1 MDEASLLQ
9 KACPDLQ
16 EWPMTWRY
24 DDSDIAPGTA
34 IVALFK
40 PFLLKLLG
48 LKLSRRVFNRHR
60 DNLWLVGGE
69 LIRRRQEQAPLRRL
83 PTDQLIERFI
93 DEDGG
98 PLISSTMLDSEQ
110 DSIDGTCRKLH
121 KFLNT
126 TSVK

>member
-1 MDEASLLQ
+1 
-9 KACPDLQ
+9 
-16 EWPMTWRY
+16 MTWRY